1 MKLKTIFMFMICS
14 TLIIGQSYSQRKVA
28 VTMDDL
34 PVAGGASKYFFEE
47 QQEIFTKLISAIKA
61 QLIPVI
67 GFVNGTKLNTD
78 GKLDERKINFLKL
91 WLDAGFDLG
100 NHTYSHKSIHQI
112 SVEEYEKDILDGER
126 IIKTMIENKGKQL
139 VYFRYPFLQTGRS
152 LEVKKE
158 IEKFLSEHN
167 YKIAPVTID
176 NSEWIFAAAYEKA
189 YSTDSLEQM
198 KKIGEEYI
206 RYMKAKF
213 EWFEKKSFEL
223 FGREINQT
231 LLIHANRLNADYFDK
246 LYEMIHSRG
255 YQIVTLE
262 EALKD
267 ELYKS
272 EDTFIRNGGISWIDR
287 WALTAGKAKE
297 FFTGEPRT
305 PDYIMKYAG
314 VESE

>member
-1 MKLKTIFMFMICS
+1 MKLKTIFMFIICS
-14 TLIIGQSYSQRKVA
+14 TLIIGQGYSQRKVA
-28 VTMDDL
+28 VTIDDL
-34 PVAGGASKYFFEE
+34 PVAGVASKYSFEE

-61 QLIPVI
+61 QLIPVT
-67 GFVNGTKLNTD
+67 GFVNGVKLNTD

-100 NHTYSHKSIHQI
+100 NHTYSHKSIHQA
-112 SVEEYEKDILDGER
+112 SVEEYEKDILNGER
-126 IIKTMIENKGKQL
+126 TIRKMIEDKGKRL

-158 IEKFLSEHN
+158 IEKFLFGHN
-167 YKIAPVTID
+167 YKIALVTID

-198 KKIGEEYI
+198 KKISEEYI

-231 LLIHANRLNADYFDK
+231 LLIHANRLNVDYFDK
-246 LYEMIHSRG
+246 LCEMIHSRG

-287 WALTAGKAKE
+287 WALTAGKTKE

-305 PDYIMKYAG
+305 PEYIMKYAG
-314 VESE
+314 VDSE